1 MGGLIDMERKGYES
15 IGCYTCFVSSC
26 FDLDP
31 GFSSWCGLGT
41 FLSWWPPSTMWVGP
55 SIFYGHHRGCLNNPI
70 FSNLGVMCCI
80 LRTFHV
86 SSQIVAN
93 MWVTPSL
100 FSITFYPSAL
110 RAGRVLSSRSGRAGG
125 CQTCGTHI
133 SVTVWWIF
141 SIRSSVE
148 LSRCAL
154 SRSYAH
160 LPHMGLPMGQK
171 LVKFATNWVQT

>member
-15 IGCYTCFVSSC
+15 IGCYTCFVSSS

-31 GFSSWCGLGT
+31 GFSSRCGLGT

-55 SIFYGHHRGCLNNPI
+55 SICYGHHRGCLNNPI

-80 LRTFHV
+80 L
-86 SSQIVAN
+86 
-93 MWVTPSL
+93 
-100 FSITFYPSAL
+100 
-110 RAGRVLSSRSGRAGG
+110 RAGG

-148 LSRCAL
+148 LSRLVGVHCQGHMPICPIWACPWSKNFSNL
-154 SRSYAH
+154 PQIGSRFSGMHISETAGWIY
-160 LPHMGLPMGQK
+160 PI
-171 LVKFATNWVQT
+171 